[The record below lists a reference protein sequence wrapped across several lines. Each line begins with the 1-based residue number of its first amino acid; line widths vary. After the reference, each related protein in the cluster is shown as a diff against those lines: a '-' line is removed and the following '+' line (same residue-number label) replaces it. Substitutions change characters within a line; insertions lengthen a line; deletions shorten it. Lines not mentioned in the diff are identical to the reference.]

1 MNPDPESI
9 TYLTGG
15 CLWPIVN
22 EIAADCY
29 VLFLL
34 AMGLLALILRW
45 EQQKTKA
52 LREALR
58 RECD

>member
-22 EIAADCY
+22 EIAADC
-29 VLFLL
+29 LDAFLV
-34 AMGLLALILRW
+34 AMACLALILLVERRR
-45 EQQKTKA
+45 TR
-52 LREALR
+52 LMREALR
-58 RECD
+58 RGIE